1 MNQGGVIVTPDD
13 YVFNDYTCGK
23 VVFQPK
29 LLTPDQLQS
38 LYYYAWDKFYE
49 EEPQNYKMFKLLKQ
63 VMEKEKL
70 DGTYKQRVRQ

>member
-1 MNQGGVIVTPDD
+1 
-13 YVFNDYTCGK
+13 
-23 VVFQPK
+23 
-29 LLTPDQLQS
+29 LQS

-70 DGTYKQRVRQ
+70 DGTYKQRVRG

>member
-1 MNQGGVIVTPDD
+1 
-13 YVFNDYTCGK
+13 
-23 VVFQPK
+23 
-29 LLTPDQLQS
+29 LLTPEQLQS

-49 EEPQNYKMFKLLKQ
+49 EEPQTYKMFKLLKN